1 MNKEEM
7 IMTIK
12 AVVIVTI
19 TVLSLLTVSFTF
31 AGIMYLMG
39 VR

>member
-19 TVLSLLTVSFTF
+19 TVLSLLTVSFAF